1 MSQPT
6 QELLKEFVQWS
17 TQAYAL
23 HAANEGRTALMQAR
37 LSAEGMARIA
47 VYHAWPEARAREAV
61 TDRSFQDLLVLIQ
74 RNALV
79 SAQMLT
85 ALHVLRVHGNNATH
99 GEPISPADVEL
110 GMAALRS
117 ATALLYGEL
126 LRLPV
131 PVPLALAMRDA
142 DPLRRLEQERDGI
155 ARQLAEE
162 RLRDAAVREQGIA
175 QRQEHDAMIAQG
187 ETRLRSIEE
196 RLEEQL
202 RINEELRLAAI
213 PVLPPEP
220 ALVGTVPEIAPETPA
235 RSRRAWSLAGI
246 VLAVLVPLVLWWAWA
261 GTDSGAEVESQ
272 PVSSQEFRVLLL
284 PFAVL
289 QDDPNVRINI
299 PAALRKRLEDRAP
312 HLPLATHVLMD
323 TTALATTYSE
333 EEAVALA
340 RKHRA
345 RVVLFGELY
354 EPTATDSGRIELR
367 YADTTHAKPFSGT
380 MGLRAF
386 RTLSDSAAIRILMAA
401 NTIVEVG
408 MANVLFDRDRYSEVL
423 AMLHTTPV
431 VTRDGLTT
439 IQLHLAHAY
448 FQLGDH
454 ARALHEVDDVLAR
467 EPDHAH
473 ALAGKGHMLVGM
485 GEQAAAIPYFQRSIA
500 IEPRKVGVIIAL
512 VNIVADDNDPELF
525 DPVLTKELVA
535 QAYRVDS
542 TRADVWDV
550 LGLIAQSEDRI
561 AEAQRCFERA
571 LEMDPSYLGAMHHLA
586 HLLATQN
593 EAMDLARAERLLR
606 EELRQDSSRTR
617 AALLL
622 AQVLNQQRREPELA
636 ERLFRRSK
644 QEDPAMRLSALR
656 GEAKSAATQGRMDAA
671 IALYEEA
678 LTLDPTDL
686 VTAMGLA
693 QAYKQQGHYARMH
706 ELMQDM
712 LAYDSLGH
720 VLNLNLGTFYR
731 NAPAPWA
738 DLAKAEFHLRRA
750 LRTDPYDLLN
760 LAELAAVL
768 MARDQPG
775 EAIALCDRVLAQQ
788 PGHFNCNAFLGRAWH
803 QRGQPVQ
810 AQAYFER
817 ALRERPKDPIVLA
830 GLAGVLVDLGPPY
843 RARALALLEQAVA
856 ATPAQGILH
865 YNIASFHLHFGD
877 MSKAASSYRQAI
889 SLDPTLEDRAMEDR
903 LRKAGF

>member
-1 MSQPT
+1 MPEPT

-17 TQAYAL
+17 TQAFAL
-23 HAANEGRTALMQAR
+23 HAAGEGRTALMQAR

-61 TDRSFQDLLVLIQ
+61 ADRSFQDLLVLIQ
-74 RNALV
+74 RNGLV

-85 ALHVLRVHGNNATH
+85 ALHVLRVHGNTATH
-99 GEPISPADVEL
+99 GEPLRPADVEL
-110 GMAALRS
+110 GMTALRS
-117 ATALLYGEL
+117 ATTLLYGEF

-131 PVPLALAMRDA
+131 PVQLIGAMRDA

-162 RLRDAAVREQGIA
+162 RLRDAQVREEGET
-175 QRQEHDAMIAQG
+175 QRREHNAMIAQG
-187 ETRLRSIEE
+187 EARLRSIEE

-213 PVLPPEP
+213 PVLTPEP
-220 ALVGTVPEIAPETPA
+220 VRDVTAQEIATATPA
-235 RSRRAWSLAGI
+235 RSRRAWLLAG
-246 VLAVLVPLVLWWAWA
+246 VVMAMLVPVVIWWAWPKA
-261 GTDSGAEVESQ
+261 TNDTEAQGVA
-272 PVSSQEFRVLLL
+272 VSSQEFRVLLL

-299 PAALRKRLEDRAP
+299 PEALRKRLEDRAT
-312 HLPLATHVLMD
+312 HLPLPTRVLMD
-323 TTALATTYSE
+323 TSALATTYSE

-367 YADTTHAKPFSGT
+367 YADTTHVKPFSGT

-408 MANVLFDRDRYSEVL
+408 MANVLFDQDRYSEVL

-431 VTRDGLTT
+431 VTREGLTT
-439 IQLHLAHAY
+439 VQLHLAHAY

-454 ARALHEVDDVLAR
+454 TRAMLEVDDVLRR

-485 GEQAAAIPYFQRSIA
+485 GEQAAAIPYFQRAIA
-500 IEPRKVGVIIAL
+500 IEPRVASVILAL
-512 VNIVADDNDPELF
+512 VGIVANDNDPALF
-525 DPVLTKELVA
+525 DPILTKQLVA

-542 TRADVWDV
+542 TRADVWDM
-550 LGLIAQSEDRI
+550 LGLIAQSEGRI
-561 AEAQRCFERA
+561 GDAQRCFERA
-571 LEMDPSYLGAMHHLA
+571 LEADPSYLGAMHHLA
-586 HLLATQN
+586 HLLGTQN

-606 EELRQDSSRTR
+606 EELWQDSSRTR

-622 AQVLNQQRREPELA
+622 AQVLNQQRKEPELA

-656 GEAKSAATQGRMDAA
+656 GEAKSAAAQGRTDAA
-671 IALYEEA
+671 VTLYKEA
-678 LTLDPTDL
+678 LALDPTDL
-686 VTAMGLA
+686 MTAMGLA
-693 QAYKQQGHYARMH
+693 QLYQQQGHFVRML
-706 ELMQDM
+706 ELMQGM
-712 LAYDSLGH
+712 LVYDSLGH
-720 VLNLNLGTFYR
+720 LLNLNLGTFCR
-731 NAPAPWA
+731 NAPAPWT

-750 LRTDPYDLLN
+750 LRTDPYDVLN
-760 LAELAAVL
+760 MAELAAVL
-768 MARDQPG
+768 SARDQPG
-775 EAIALCDRVLAQQ
+775 EAITLCERVLAQQ
-788 PGHFNCNAFLGRAWH
+788 PGHFNCNAFLGRTWH

-817 ALRERPKDPIVLA
+817 ALRERPGDPMILA
-830 GLAGVLVDLGPPY
+830 GLAGVLVDLGPQH

-856 ATPAQGILH
+856 TAPAQGILH

-877 MSKAASSYRQAI
+877 MSAAASSYHQAI
-889 SLDPTLEDRAMEDR
+889 SLEPALQDRAMEER
-903 LRKAGF
+903 LRKAGL